1 MRKEREQLW
10 GRLDP
15 ALAPEARA
23 ALQRVPR
30 ELFLPVRE
38 RPLANQNRPLAIGW
52 GQTCSQPEM
61 VGVMVAALLPLSG
74 ARVLEVGAG
83 SGYMAAVLRAAGASE
98 VVTLELIPELAATAR
113 RNLSRAGV
121 GRVEVRC
128 QDGRR
133 GAPDRAPFHAVVVSA
148 AAGTVPAAL
157 LGQVAE
163 GGTVLAPLGGPEEQ
177 ELVLIRRRA
186 GGEWQTEVLGS
197 CRFVPLLE

>member
-1 MRKEREQLW
+1 MPPRARQL
-10 GRLDP
+10 
-15 ALAPEARA
+15 AY
-23 ALQRVPR
+23 
-30 ELFLPVRE
+30 
-38 RPLANQNRPLAIGW
+38 QNRPLAIGW

-83 SGYMAAVLRAAGASE
+83 SGYMAAVLRAAGALE

-128 QDGRR
+128 QGGRR
-133 GAPDRAPFHAVVVSA
+133 GAPDRAPYQAVVISA
-148 AAGTVPAAL
+148 AATTVPEAL

-163 GGTVLAPLGGPEEQ
+163 GGTVLVPLGGPEEQ
-177 ELVLIRRRA
+177 ELVRLRR
-186 GGEWQTEVLGS
+186 GGDGEWQREGLGP
-197 CRFVPLLE
+197 CRFVPLMD